1 MVPEPVKPPEHVEPQ
16 DLSALAALVARLC
29 RASGYRYTLRQI
41 APDLI
46 GVRFETAETGAPGQP
61 GAGLSVVIELGSH
74 SIGVLAG
81 ETDDENEAGLIAGLR
96 RLLSDA
102 SAAGRQATDQSAT
115 QPQRLPPAEQVRKHF
130 RDYSAQT
137 AREILAGL
145 GRAYEAQREQD
156 ARWGPTFIARELHYS
171 RETISRYLNALRKA
185 GLSEWD
191 GVPLPRYGPRASTM
205 QLAVR
210 AGGESRLA
218 GVAGL
223 GLPAHVGHLMPAGA
237 RVRVLLVAVRFTRLR
252 LLALPGARLLLPAPD
267 LTHYIPSHF
276 ASRWRVDI
284 AICLVIG

>member
-1 MVPEPVKPPEHVEPQ
+1 MDPEPAKPSERVAAH
-16 DLSALAALVARLC
+16 DLSALVDLVARLC
-29 RASGYRYTLRQI
+29 RASGYRYTLRQV

-46 GVRFETAETGAPGQP
+46 GVRFEKTEIGQVS
-61 GAGLSVVIELGSH
+61 AGPSVVIELGLRG
-74 SIGVLAG
+74 IGVLAG
-81 ETDDENEAGLIAGLR
+81 QPDDEDEAALIADLR
-96 RLLSDA
+96 RLLADA
-102 SAAGRQATDQSAT
+102 GNVGREEEPRLPAP

-145 GRAYEAQREQD
+145 GRAYEAHRERD

-191 GVPLPRYGPRASTM
+191 GVPLPRYGPRASRM
-205 QLAVR
+205 QLMVR
-210 AGGESRLA
+210 AGREGRLA

-223 GLPAHVGHLMPAGA
+223 GLPAHLAHVMPPGA
-237 RVRVLLVAVRFTRLR
+237 RVRVLLVAVRMPRLR
-252 LLALPGARLLLPAPD
+252 LLAPPGARLLLPAPD
-267 LTHYIPSHF
+267 LTNYIPSHF
-276 ASRWRVDI
+276 ASQWRVDI

>member
-1 MVPEPVKPPEHVEPQ
+1 MVPEPVKPPERVAAHN
-16 DLSALAALVARLC
+16 LSALVDLVARLC

-46 GVRFETAETGAPGQP
+46 GVRFEKAEIGQDS
-61 GAGLSVVIELGSH
+61 AGPSIVIELGPRG
-74 SIGVLAG
+74 IGVLAG
-81 ETDDENEAGLIAGLR
+81 EPDDDDVALIAGLR
-96 RLLSDA
+96 RLLADSGDV
-102 SAAGRQATDQSAT
+102 GREDMDRPAP

-145 GRAYEAQREQD
+145 GRAYEAHRERD

-171 RETISRYLNALRKA
+171 RETVSRYLNALRKA

-205 QLAVR
+205 QLMVR

-218 GVAGL
+218 GVAGID
-223 GLPAHVGHLMPAGA
+223 LPAHLGHVMPAGA
-237 RVRVLLVAVRFTRLR
+237 RVRFLLVAVRMTRPR

-267 LTHYIPSHF
+267 LSNYIPSHF
-276 ASRWRVDI
+276 ASQWRVDV
-284 AICLVIG
+284 AICLVIV